1 MGLFSAVGRWF
12 KAIGYL
18 FTGQVDSAR
27 KVLDS
32 NPHVMNAKYDEMISS
47 LSLRINQYVDAA
59 AKVSAF
65 SAQKKAALLVNAGE
79 IEKLQK
85 LQVGAMN
92 MGKQVSASL
101 QSKGIDPASD
111 VEYIQH
117 RSAHNDFSSTLLEK
131 MKTKKELEDSIAESE
146 RNNKNNLATLK
157 TLQREY
163 QELKKEQG
171 EMVGRMI
178 SANVERE
185 LNQMVAGLDANTGN
199 VLNERNKIREM
210 VMEAEAGAKI
220 TGQVAGT
227 DARRAEEEY
236 LSLAV
241 SSAANSEFDAA
252 TGVASKAPASL
263 PSNTDNIV
271 IDAISTPSAQ
281 VVPVKQNR

>member
-1 MGLFSAVGRWF
+1 MGVFGAFGRWL

-18 FTGQVDSAR
+18 FTGRVDSAR

-32 NPHVMNAKYDEMISS
+32 NPHVMNAKYDEMIRN
-47 LSLRINQYVDAA
+47 LSVKIKQFVDAA

-65 SAQKKAALLVNAGE
+65 SAKKKAALLVNAVE
-79 IEKLQK
+79 VEKLHK
-85 LQVGAMN
+85 LQSGAMN
-92 MGKQVSASL
+92 MGKQVAAAL
-101 QSKGIDPASD
+101 QAKGVDPASD
-111 VEYIQH
+111 VEYTQH
-117 RSAHNDFSSTLLEK
+117 RAAYNDFSSTLLEK
-131 MKTKKELEDSIAESE
+131 MKTKKELEDSIAQSE
-146 RNNKNNLATLK
+146 ATNKNNLSTLK
-157 TLQREY
+157 DLQRQYEA
-163 QELKKEQG
+163 LKKEQG

-178 SANVERE
+178 NADVERG
-185 LNQMVAGLDANTGN
+185 LNEMVAGLDAGTGN

-252 TGVASKAPASL
+252 SGVVSKPIGQLPA
-263 PSNTDNIV
+263 NGQNI
-271 IDAISTPSAQ
+271 IDVQLISSDS
-281 VVPVKQNR
+281 VSVKR